1 MRPGTL
7 VLHAQ
12 TFHGR
17 FSIPLS
23 GQTVTSGGL
32 DAFVA
37 CDLRHQN
44 QIVATSHEVGQTGVA
59 KPVCGDC
66 NVCLFAQA
74 AQCEID

>member
-1 MRPGTL
+1 MRVGTL
-7 VLHAQ
+7 VLHAL

-23 GQTVTSGGL
+23 GQTVAPGGL

-44 QIVATSHEVGQTGVA
+44 QIVATTHEVGQTGVP
-59 KPVCGDC
+59 KSVCGDC

-74 AQCEID
+74 AQREID